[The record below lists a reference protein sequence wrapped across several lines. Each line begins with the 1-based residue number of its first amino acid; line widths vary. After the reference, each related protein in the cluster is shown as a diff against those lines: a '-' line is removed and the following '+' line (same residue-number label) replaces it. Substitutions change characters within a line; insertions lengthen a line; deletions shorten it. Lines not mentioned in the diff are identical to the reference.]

1 MDKHFVEAEEL
12 QGYLDHELDPTR
24 QGEVQRHVVHCEE
37 CSAMIADLK
46 RVSTTLQR
54 WEVAAPSNL
63 RPPLIREEKR
73 ERGFSWMRLAL
84 GLSGAVFAVL
94 IIAAISIPNLLR
106 SRIASDRAS
115 EAARD
120 RDMMTFQVAPP
131 ETVQGGGSGAPG
143 ESSDQVRVY
152 RKIAPLAA
160 PRMISYQVSMTLEV
174 KEFDQAKNRLREIM
188 DTQGGYMAQANFV
201 ETPNQ
206 PKRANLVLRVPAVK
220 LATILNQVRELGRV
234 REEHLNSEEV
244 TEQVVDLEARLKN
257 ARSSEQRLIEV
268 LNNRTGKVGD
278 ILQVEQEI
286 ARTRELIERMEAQ
299 RQNLMKRVEMANVTL
314 TLMEEFKAELQPAP
328 VGTLRQLWNATVDG
342 YESFTGSV
350 LGLVLFVARYGLT
363 LAFWGGLCWA
373 TWRLVR
379 RPLKRLVHS
388 GE

>member
-37 CSAMIADLK
+37 CSAMIADLN

-54 WEVAAPSNL
+54 WEVAAPPNL
-63 RPPLIREEKR
+63 KPPLLPVEKPKAS
-73 ERGFSWMRLAL
+73 FSWTRLAL
-84 GLSGAVFAVL
+84 TLSGATTVVL
-94 IIAAISIPNLLR
+94 LIAAISIPNLLR
-106 SRIASDRAS
+106 SRISVNQAAHPYDSTMTPQPGVAGGIAS
-115 EAARD
+115 EEAD
-120 RDMMTFQVAPP
+120 V
-131 ETVQGGGSGAPG
+131 
-143 ESSDQVRVY
+143 
-152 RKIAPLAA
+152 KIIKRIVPNPVPAS
-160 PRMISYQVSMTLEV
+160 RMISYQVSMTLEV

-234 REEHLNSEEV
+234 QEEHLNSEEV
-244 TEQVVDLEARLKN
+244 TEQVVDLEARLHN
-257 ARSSEQRLIEV
+257 ARATEQRLIEV

-286 ARTRELIERMEAQ
+286 ARTREQIERMEAQ
-299 RQNLMKRVEMANVTL
+299 RQNLMKRVEMATVNL
-314 TLMEEFKAELQPAP
+314 TLAEAFKAQLEPAP
-328 VGTLRQLWNATVDG
+328 VGALRQLWNAIVDG
-342 YESFTGSV
+342 YDSFTGSV

-363 LAFWGGLCWA
+363 LAFWGGLCWG

>member
-1 MDKHFVEAEEL
+1 MEKHFVEAEEL
-12 QGYLDHELDPTR
+12 QAYLDQELDPARTS
-24 QGEVQRHVVHCEE
+24 EVHRHAAHCEE

-46 RVSTTLQR
+46 RVSSTLQR
-54 WEVAAPSNL
+54 WEVAALPNL
-63 RPPLIREEKR
+63 KPPVLPVEKPKAS
-73 ERGFSWMRLAL
+73 FSWTRLSFTLA
-84 GLSGAVFAVL
+84 GGFAVIL
-94 IIAAISIPNLLR
+94 LIAAISIPNLLR
-106 SRIASDRAS
+106 SRIASNQPSGPGEGVYLPSRTPESIGVAGS
-115 EAARD
+115 VARD
-120 RDMMTFQVAPP
+120 
-131 ETVQGGGSGAPG
+131 EGLS
-143 ESSDQVRVY
+143 
-152 RKIAPLAA
+152 KLAI
-160 PRMISYQVSMTLEV
+160 PTRLISYQVSMTLEV
-174 KEFDQAKNRLREIM
+174 KEFDQAKSRLREIM
-188 DTQGGYMAQANFV
+188 DAEGGYMAQANFV

-220 LATILNQVRELGRV
+220 LATILSQVRELGRV

-257 ARSSEQRLIEV
+257 SRSTEQRLIDV

-286 ARTRELIERMEAQ
+286 ARTREQIERMEAQ

-342 YESFTGSV
+342 WENFSGSI
-350 LGLVLFVARYGLT
+350 LGIVFFLARYGLT
-363 LAFWGGLCWA
+363 LVLWGGLCWV

-379 RPLKRLVHS
+379 GPLMKLARH